1 MQIKE
6 EDENL
11 RYLKKYHFEKTLPKL
26 VKQLKDK
33 KAIMYGDGSIFQ
45 LIKKHYDL
53 SGLNIIGIAD
63 KRYETSSEKVNEN
76 GYKIYRL
83 DEIKDS
89 EADYILVTIK
99 FYVRILEDLYEQFKD
114 TRIKIKP
121 LVKKPF
127 LTLLKEL

>member
-11 RYLKKYHFEKTLPKL
+11 RYLKKYRFEKTLAKL

-33 KAIMYGDGSIFQ
+33 KVIIYGDGSIFQ

-63 KRYETSSEKVNEN
+63 KRYETSSETVNEN

-83 DEIKDS
+83 NEIEDS

-99 FYVRILEDLYEQFKD
+99 FYVRILEDLYEQFKY